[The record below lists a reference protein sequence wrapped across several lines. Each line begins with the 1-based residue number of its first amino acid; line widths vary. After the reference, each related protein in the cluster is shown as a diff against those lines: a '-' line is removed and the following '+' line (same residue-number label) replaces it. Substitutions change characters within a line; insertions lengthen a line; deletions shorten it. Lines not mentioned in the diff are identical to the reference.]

1 LSHYT
6 DWTIGH
12 VHAGALGWVAMITI
26 GSLYHLIPKVYGVE
40 KMHSVGLINAHFWLA
55 TIGTVL
61 YIRHQGRQGLAE
73 RQDRNGRR
81 GRLPAGARHL
91 DQEQTVTA
99 MDIGTLRGL
108 GTLLIMVAFIGL
120 VIWAYSGKRKK
131 SFDEATMLPF
141 ADDPEAKKHVEQASR
156 SNKE

>member
-1 LSHYT
+1 
-6 DWTIGH
+6 
-12 VHAGALGWVAMITI
+12 
-26 GSLYHLIPKVYGVE
+26 
-40 KMHSVGLINAHFWLA
+40 
-55 TIGTVL
+55 
-61 YIRHQGRQGLAE
+61 
-73 RQDRNGRR
+73 
-81 GRLPAGARHL
+81 
-91 DQEQTVTA
+91 

-120 VIWAYSGKRKK
+120 VIWAYSSKRKK

>member
-1 LSHYT
+1 
-6 DWTIGH
+6 
-12 VHAGALGWVAMITI
+12 
-26 GSLYHLIPKVYGVE
+26 
-40 KMHSVGLINAHFWLA
+40 
-55 TIGTVL
+55 
-61 YIRHQGRQGLAE
+61 
-73 RQDRNGRR
+73 
-81 GRLPAGARHL
+81 
-91 DQEQTVTA
+91 

-156 SNKE
+156 SNKEWPPSGVCTSQLLPSVP

>member
-1 LSHYT
+1 P
-6 DWTIGH
+6 GN
-12 VHAGALGWVAMITI
+12 
-26 GSLYHLIPKVYGVE
+26 LY
-40 KMHSVGLINAHFWLA
+40 
-55 TIGTVL
+55 
-61 YIRHQGRQGLAE
+61 
-73 RQDRNGRR
+73 
-81 GRLPAGARHL
+81 
-91 DQEQTVTA
+91 QEQTVSV

-108 GTLLIMVAFIGL
+108 GTVVIMVAFIGL

>member
-1 LSHYT
+1 
-6 DWTIGH
+6 
-12 VHAGALGWVAMITI
+12 
-26 GSLYHLIPKVYGVE
+26 
-40 KMHSVGLINAHFWLA
+40 
-55 TIGTVL
+55 
-61 YIRHQGRQGLAE
+61 
-73 RQDRNGRR
+73 
-81 GRLPAGARHL
+81 
-91 DQEQTVTA
+91 

-108 GTLLIMVAFIGL
+108 GTVVIMGAFIGL